1 MAMKKLT
8 EAFVKKRLRAWAEI
22 TELSLELKRA
32 MMKAQHPK
40 LNRKQIS
47 ALMRKDF
54 LKVK

>member
-1 MAMKKLT
+1 MKGLT
-8 EAFVKKRLRAWAEI
+8 GAFVEKRLRAWAEI

-32 MMKAQHPK
+32 MLKSQHPK

-47 ALMRKDF
+47 ALMRKEF